1 MDAREQQVADI
12 AAAIVAD
19 RGADV
24 EYVTI
29 RRAGRRSVVVVAVDA
44 DGGITLDDIA
54 DLTPGISDALDAADV
69 MGETP
74 YTLEVSSP
82 GVHRP
87 LTLPRHW
94 RRAAGRLV
102 RVQRADSSTL
112 TGRVTSSD
120 DSAVT
125 LHVDGAEVGVPFS
138 QIDKAVV
145 QVEFGEGNG

>member
-1 MDAREQQVADI
+1 VDAREQQVADI
-12 AAAIVAD
+12 AAAVVAD
-19 RGADV
+19 GGADV

-102 RVQRADSSTL
+102 RVQRADGSTI
-112 TGRVTSSD
+112 TGRVTGSD
-120 DSAVT
+120 GSAAT
-125 LHVDGAEVGVPFS
+125 LHVDGAEVVVPFS